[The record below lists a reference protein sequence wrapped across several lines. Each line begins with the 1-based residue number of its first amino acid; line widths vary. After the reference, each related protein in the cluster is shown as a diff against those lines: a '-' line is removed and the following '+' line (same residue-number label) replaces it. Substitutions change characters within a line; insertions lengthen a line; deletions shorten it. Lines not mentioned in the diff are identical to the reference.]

1 MRFRRPVGWRRR
13 VISTRV
19 VFAAVAGGAVIAAS
33 LAACGPIP
41 GSSAHGNTSATASSS
56 MTSNTSLDSLP
67 FGSVGGGFT
76 PLAGGLVASVPVGA
90 GQTLTVPVAGHAGVP
105 ALGADAVA
113 LVVAEEGADAGGS
126 VTVYAADGSQPDVPS
141 LPWAERDAGSGLVVS
156 GLSSGGAVAVHN
168 SSARPVTVTL
178 AADGYW
184 LAGTPAAAGA
194 FDPLAGGQVARVLV
208 GGGQTVT
215 VTIAGHGGIPVSG
228 AGTVALSMAAA
239 SGFGAGSVTVYPVGA
254 RRHAAPGLSWAGGD
268 AASGLVVSGLSSS
281 GTVAVHNSSARPVS
295 VTLDADGYW
304 LSGAPAA
311 AGTFGATA
319 DRRVARVLVG
329 AGQTVPVPVAG
340 LAGVPASGADAAALS
355 VRTTSGPAAGSLTVY
370 PADAALPDVPSLE
383 WAAHRGVSGLVV
395 SALSSSGTV
404 AVHNS
409 SARPVTVTL
418 DADGYWL
425 STGRTVSD
433 IVPKPTTVTLTGSDI
448 TAVSGD
454 PAATQTVT
462 LTAGVPVPAVGQ
474 VLVASASAT
483 APDGLLGTV
492 TATAGGTG
500 GAHVVT
506 LSPATLDQAY
516 STFDVSTSQ
525 VLTDSDIVQAPA
537 SSAGQTLTT
546 DATPLSGTPLPAQDL
561 ADQTAGLG
569 FDLSNAAFTCKGS
582 GNPTI
587 TLTADLSK
595 TQVDLTLITTDPLTP
610 SIHFLVSAD
619 PIFNINVGFTGTL
632 TCQLAD
638 AGFLQAHIPVPGTP
652 DLMVDLSPVVTL
664 DADGQ
669 VSIDF
674 QWDPRAMY
682 GFDEGRGLNMVD
694 HGFGSSGSVGV
705 KATADA
711 DLYLG
716 LHADISLAGRVGV
729 GGDLGPDLP
738 ASYDSSTGC
747 VTVDGQLKV
756 DLTANAN
763 IFVKNWTFTLA
774 TGVFDTRQ
782 LYHACGAAGT
792 STQPAT
798 PPSTPPSTSSA
809 GTGSGSWTAAEAS
822 LPSDASAPQSGY
834 VRATLGSVACP
845 STSECVAGGTY
856 AATSG
861 LNGGLLL
868 TGSGSSWSPFGA
880 PDTSVSDVACPT
892 ASQCVATEYV
902 TNDLLIGSGSSW
914 AAQQV
919 PLPANAGP
927 NPTVYLDSV
936 ACPSVTTCVVAGSYT
951 DSSGNQQGMLVTGSG
966 TSWTA
971 TELPLP
977 SGGSF
982 STSSNGTNQTSG
994 LSIMCASVSAC
1005 VATGEYFDSSGNQ
1018 ESMLVTGSGSSWTA
1032 TQMPVP
1038 AGGSDGQP
1046 SQGGSVACA
1055 SASACVIVGTYT
1067 DSAGNTQD
1075 MFVTGS
1081 GTSWTATQM
1090 PVPTDPD
1097 VNNGLPNGGI
1107 DGVTCPSTSNCT
1119 AVVGFTEAGQQ
1130 ATVFNG
1136 LGSSWTAT
1144 NVPLP
1149 ISGGNNFDGGSIA
1162 CASASACAVV
1172 VGSYQTST
1180 NSSSVLILTGSGSSW
1195 TASSAPLPSSTAAI
1209 FGGACASASSCVA
1222 VGDYIDSDG
1231 STEALLLTGPA

>member
-13 VISTRV
+13 VRSARAV
-19 VFAAVAGGAVIAAS
+19 LAAVAGSAVIAAS
-33 LAACGPIP
+33 LAACGPVP
-41 GSSAHGNTSATASSS
+41 GSSAHGKTAAEASSG
-56 MTSNTSLDSLP
+56 TTPDASLDSLP

-90 GQTLTVPVAGHAGVP
+90 GQTVTVPVAGHGGVP
-105 ALGADAVA
+105 ASGADAVA
-113 LVVAEEGADAGGS
+113 LAVAAAGGGVGGN
-126 VTVYAADGSQPDVPS
+126 VTVYPAGGGLPDVPS
-141 LPWAERDAGSGLVVS
+141 VSWAGRDAGSGLVVS

-184 LAGTPAAAGA
+184 RAGTPAAAGA
-194 FDPLAGGQVARVLV
+194 FGPLTGGQVARVLV

-215 VTIAGHGGIPVSG
+215 VTVAGHGGMPVSG

-239 SGFGAGSVTVYPVGA
+239 SGFGAGSVTVYPAGA

-281 GTVAVHNSSARPVS
+281 GTVAVHNSSAWPVS

-311 AGTFGATA
+311 AGTFGATGG
-319 DRRVARVLVG
+319 RRVARVLVG

-355 VRTTSGPAAGSLTVY
+355 VRTTSGPAAGSVTVY
-370 PADAALPDVPSLE
+370 PASAALPDVPSLE

-425 STGRTVSD
+425 STGRTVSN

-454 PAATQTVT
+454 PAGTQTVT
-462 LTAGVPVPAVGQ
+462 LTAGIPVPAVGQ

-483 APDGLLGTV
+483 APDGLLGMV
-492 TATAGGTG
+492 TATADGTG
-500 GAHVVT
+500 GAHMVT

-516 STFDVSTSQ
+516 STFNVSTSQ

-561 ADQTAGLG
+561 ADQTPRL
-569 FDLSNAAFTCKGS
+569 DSNLSNAAFTCTGS

-595 TQVDLTLITTDPLTP
+595 TKVDFTLITTDPLKP
-610 SIHFLVSAD
+610 SIHFLITANPV
-619 PIFNINVGFTGTL
+619 FNINVGFTGAL
-632 TCQLAD
+632 SCELAD
-638 AGFLQAHIPVPGTP
+638 GQFLQAPIPIPGTP
-652 DLMVDLSPVVTL
+652 DLMVDLNPVFTL

-674 QWDPRAMY
+674 QWDPRASF
-682 GFDEGRGLNMVD
+682 GFDEGPGLNMEAY
-694 HGFGSSGSVGV
+694 GFGSSGSVGI
-705 KATADA
+705 KGTADA
-711 DLYLG
+711 DLFLG
-716 LHADISLAGRVGV
+716 LSADVTLAGRIGV
-729 GGDLGPDLP
+729 GGDLGPDLA

-747 VTVDGQLKV
+747 VTVNGQLKA
-756 DLTANAN
+756 DLTAHAYV
-763 IFVKNWTFTLA
+763 FVKNWTFTLA

-782 LYHACGAAGT
+782 LYHACGAADTGT
-792 STQPAT
+792 TPSP
-798 PPSTPPSTSSA
+798 PPSSTSSA
-809 GTGSGSWTAAEAS
+809 GTGNGSWTAAEAS

-834 VRATLGSVACP
+834 LRASLGSVACP
-845 STSECVAGGTY
+845 SASECVAGGTY

-892 ASQCVATEYV
+892 ALECVATEYV
-902 TNDLLIGSGSSW
+902 MNDLLIGSGSSW
-914 AAQQV
+914 ATQQV
-919 PLPANAGP
+919 PLPANAGS

-971 TELPLP
+971 TEIPLP

-1090 PVPTDPD
+1090 AVPTDPD
-1097 VNNGLPNGGI
+1097 VNNGLPSSGI
-1107 DGVTCPSTSNCT
+1107 NGVTCPSASNCT
-1119 AVVGFTEAGQQ
+1119 AVVGFTGAGQQ